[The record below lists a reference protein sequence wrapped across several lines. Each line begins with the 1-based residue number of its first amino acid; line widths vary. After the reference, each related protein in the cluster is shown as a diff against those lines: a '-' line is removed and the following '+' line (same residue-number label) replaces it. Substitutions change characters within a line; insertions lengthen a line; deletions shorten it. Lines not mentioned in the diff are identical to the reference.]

1 MTKTRYEIITG
12 KATPLSLSN
21 TTFNTTQFT
30 FTKYFAAD
38 TARFEFIYGKT
49 LSPEP
54 MTDAKWCST
63 CSLHIP
69 HHDNIH
75 ESDETKWNLKN
86 LSGNY
91 MHTCKLPSSTY
102 APPTASRFNISS
114 KVPNIWLHERRS
126 TTRNIETIA
135 LYNQS
140 ETTTNPTRNIFDLC
154 VWSRFAVTH
163 PQKASGRKF

>member
-54 MTDAKWCST
+54 MTDAK
-63 CSLHIP
+63 
-69 HHDNIH
+69 
-75 ESDETKWNLKN
+75 
-86 LSGNY
+86 
-91 MHTCKLPSSTY
+91 
-102 APPTASRFNISS
+102 
-114 KVPNIWLHERRS
+114 
-126 TTRNIETIA
+126 
-135 LYNQS
+135 
-140 ETTTNPTRNIFDLC
+140 
-154 VWSRFAVTH
+154 
-163 PQKASGRKF
+163 